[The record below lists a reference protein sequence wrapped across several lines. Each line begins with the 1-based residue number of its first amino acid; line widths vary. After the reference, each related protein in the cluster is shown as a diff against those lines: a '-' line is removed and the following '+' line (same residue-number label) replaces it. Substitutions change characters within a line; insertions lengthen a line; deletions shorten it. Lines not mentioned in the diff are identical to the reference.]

1 MSSSRN
7 PGRGAFRGGLTAL
20 LAVCVG
26 SVVLLADTIG
36 HTTLGVNVRSLNG
49 AYRCYTGTL
58 PSDVDAG
65 DYDVVTKIEDTATG
79 DTFRALLVDDDN
91 ATVIAYSDEYTDV
104 STVGNKTFS
113 GGTFA
118 SVGLTNGAVIR
129 ICVGSNSAAGAN
141 AYFSDDG
148 AATLAYSGLVSS
160 ITAEPPTLSGSLSTD
175 AARPYSIWLDY
186 TPAAGGGG
194 GSSKRRML
202 LGVGE

>member
-1 MSSSRN
+1 MRS
-7 PGRGAFRGGLTAL
+7 PVFRVAI

-26 SVVLLADTIG
+26 SVVVLADTIG
-36 HTTLGVNVRSLNG
+36 HTTIGVNVRSLNG

-65 DYDVVTKIEDTATG
+65 DYSVVARVEDTATG
-79 DTFRALLVDDDN
+79 DTFRAVLFDDDN
-91 ATVIAYSDEYTDV
+91 ATVVSYSDEYTDV

-148 AATLAYSGLVSS
+148 AATLGYSGLVNS
-160 ITAEPPTLSGSLSTD
+160 ITADPPTITGSLATD
-175 AARPYSIWLDY
+175 AARPYTIWLDY
-186 TPAAGGGG
+186 TPSGGGGGG
-194 GSSKRRML
+194 GSTINRL
-202 LGVGE
+202 TLGVGE